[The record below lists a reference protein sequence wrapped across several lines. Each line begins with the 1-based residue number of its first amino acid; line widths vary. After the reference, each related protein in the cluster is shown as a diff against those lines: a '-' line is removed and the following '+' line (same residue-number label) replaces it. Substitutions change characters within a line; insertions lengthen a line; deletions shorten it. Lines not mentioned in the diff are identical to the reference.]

1 MNRFPLALGIAATLT
16 LAGCTTPVGP
26 VEVTRFVAPEQ
37 AAQLGQGLRGGGG

>member
-26 VEVTRFVAPEQ
+26 VEVTRYVAPEL
-37 AAQLGQGLRGGGG
+37 AVYMA